1 MATLVLDGCTITL
14 DPKLSLYVRNPVYY
28 SSEAVRCLFINK
40 IMEKTYQVT
49 FINFKTSKEADEF
62 TEKINILYFNETG
75 RYLKN
80 KKIKENGNLILEL
93 SD

>member
-1 MATLVLDGCTITL
+1 
-14 DPKLSLYVRNPVYY
+14 
-28 SSEAVRCLFINK
+28 
-40 IMEKTYQVT
+40 MEKTYQVT

-62 TEKINILYFNETG
+62 IEKINILYFNHTG
-75 RYLKN
+75 KYFKN

>member
-1 MATLVLDGCTITL
+1 
-14 DPKLSLYVRNPVYY
+14 
-28 SSEAVRCLFINK
+28 
-40 IMEKTYQVT
+40 MEKTYQVT

-75 RYLKN
+75 RYFKN